1 MLIGVEA
8 NIGVGK
14 STMLPAFVDALN
26 HFNVGDKPW
35 EQIQEPVDDPV
46 FMELLTRFYEE
57 PTTANRVKFQ
67 FYVTDRRHDLLT
79 GIDLENKNF
88 VIERSLY
95 SDVIFCHLNFL
106 EMESPEGHYM
116 GYYYYI
122 KKRMETYPKI
132 DHIVYLSCDPCVAHD
147 RIMSRGRGCEKDIT
161 QAYIRELEAYHKAC
175 LPQQCRVYGAKL
187 HEYDWTNFGDVY
199 QVAMDIKKYESQKA

>member
-1 MLIGVEA
+1 MRLVGVEA

-14 STMLPAFVDALN
+14 STVLPQLVEVLN
-26 HFNVGDKPW
+26 RKDDVVW

-46 FMELLTRFYEE
+46 FTELLTRFYDE
-57 PTTANRVKFQ
+57 PTTKNRVLFQ
-67 FYVTDRRHDLLT
+67 FYVTDQRHDLLQ
-79 GIDLENKNF
+79 GLDPQKNY

-106 EMESPEGHYM
+106 EMESPEGTYM

-122 KKRMETYPKI
+122 KKRMETYPQI
-132 DHIVYLSCDPCVAHD
+132 NDIVYLRCDPAVAHA
-147 RIMSRGRGCEKDIT
+147 RIKQRGRECEQSI
-161 QAYIRELEAYHKAC
+161 ALHYVEELHRYHDAC

-187 HEYDWTNFGDVY
+187 HTYDWTNFGNVERIVD
-199 QVAMDIKKYESQKA
+199 DLLNT